1 MPEHRQKKL
10 KKNQT
15 KFQMDQL
22 YGENI
27 LNFHFYQINKS
38 KISDYIFI
46 VIQKRK
52 NLEKIKELLYINSH
66 NFWCNHDFDVFFF
79 QEARKRLYW
88 TCKYINNILIVWAV
102 HRKMVPF
109 SDTKTFG
116 RMLSQDESQI
126 SITSNTS
133 HGAVQ
138 TIR

>member
-1 MPEHRQKKL
+1 MPSYALTMIFMLEHHQKKS

-52 NLEKIKELLYINSH
+52 NLEKIKAWLH
-66 NFWCNHDFDVFFF
+66 
-79 QEARKRLYW
+79 
-88 TCKYINNILIVWAV
+88 
-102 HRKMVPF
+102 
-109 SDTKTFG
+109 
-116 RMLSQDESQI
+116 I
-126 SITSNTS
+126 SLP
-133 HGAVQ
+133 
-138 TIR
+138 